1 MQQIVGLDIH
11 KKHINAVVIDPNGN
25 EITRQKIPND
35 NTKLDKF
42 LLTIAKDSKI
52 ALESCSCWYY
62 VYDYL
67 HDQDYTDISLAN
79 PMKVRLIADSK
90 QKTDFK
96 DALNLAQLLRVNLLP
111 TSYAAPNDI
120 REQRHIVRHR
130 QRLGKLSAHIKHMI
144 QAILTRHGIVY
155 EFSDV
160 FGEKGTSY
168 LRSIDLPTNERYEMD
183 QMLELIRHLD
193 VQIKKTEDII
203 EDYVRNNPMVRVIM
217 TIPGISYYS
226 GLMITAEIGDIRR
239 FKSAKQLV
247 SYAGL
252 NPSVSQSGDKCY
264 TGHIS
269 KQ

>member
-11 KKHINAVVIDPNGN
+11 KKHINAVVIDPVGN

-42 LLTIAKDSKI
+42 LGTVPKDSKI

-67 HDQDYTDISLAN
+67 QDQDYTDVSLAN
-79 PMKVRLIADSK
+79 PMKIRLIADSR

-111 TSYAAPNDI
+111 MSYAAPKDI

-160 FGEKGTSY
+160 FGAEGTNY

-183 QMLELIRHLD
+183 QMLELIRHLE
-193 VQIKKTEDII
+193 VQIKKTEELI
-203 EDYVRNNPMVRVIM
+203 EDYVRNNPMVRIIM
-217 TIPGISYYS
+217 TVPGISYYS
-226 GLMITAEIGDIRR
+226 GLMIVAEIGDIRR
-239 FKSAKQLV
+239 FNSAKQLV
-247 SYAGL
+247 SYARQNIGKNL
-252 NPSVSQSGDKCY
+252 SENQK
-264 TGHIS
+264 
-269 KQ
+269 KKRA